1 MDSLSDFLR
10 AKMVR
15 LEAEHPDK
23 MDVVNRAPQLADDL
37 AQLYCELNLL
47 ADAIDDGCDQ
57 HDDRDEQTADG
68 FDGEHELPPTVASPA
83 RQELQLNE
91 QQFAGAVS
99 VATSAMAARSPP
111 GSVDD
116 ALRAGSSGHGADTTW
131 VVEVNLSPQL
141 ERQLQPDP
149 RDADSVAWIPEVGW
163 DENALCAW
171 VREWDDHAAMWRYT
185 NLDTQQDTWSYPN
198 GVEQFEPV
206 GAADPSHGVEDT
218 DLAERE
224 DTLVSQPDAASTSVT
239 APQGAYMSL
248 RSPDDDSPLLDN
260 GELEAAVDA
269 LERRL
274 ATINVAQAGAR
285 FSDTAVQRSASGTNS
300 EALEPV
306 EHADA
311 DPVDLHTSVV
321 SALADADMLAGDAG
335 QRPSERICQQA
346 ATEYRAHLSATGRRQ
361 LEEVITASVKAQV
374 ELSIAELTNQLS

>member
-23 MDVVNRAPQLADDL
+23 MDVVNRTPQLADDL

-99 VATSAMAARSPP
+99 VATSAMGARSPR

-116 ALRAGSSGHGADTTW
+116 ALRAGSSGHGADMTW

-248 RSPDDDSPLLDN
+248 RSPDDDTPARFGLQGHRRVALPHPLRLTRARSSGAWPVRSVSAVPAAPLL
-260 GELEAAVDA
+260 GLEIGHAV
-269 LERRL
+269 RL
-274 ATINVAQAGAR
+274 
-285 FSDTAVQRSASGTNS
+285 
-300 EALEPV
+300 
-306 EHADA
+306 
-311 DPVDLHTSVV
+311 
-321 SALADADMLAGDAG
+321 
-335 QRPSERICQQA
+335 
-346 ATEYRAHLSATGRRQ
+346 
-361 LEEVITASVKAQV
+361 
-374 ELSIAELTNQLS
+374 QLSDEPERPWTRAVHLHSMALRHLFSTLMLRQKTA